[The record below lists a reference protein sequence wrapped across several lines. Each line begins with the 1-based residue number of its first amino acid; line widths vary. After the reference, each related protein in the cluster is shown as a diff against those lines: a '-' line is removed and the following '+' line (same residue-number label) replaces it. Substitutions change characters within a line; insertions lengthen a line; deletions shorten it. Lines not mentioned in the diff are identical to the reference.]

1 MEDKYCDIWRITL
14 VSGSTVHIVIQ
25 VKSKP
30 SSPEDAL
37 TALRS
42 MELYKTL
49 SVKSLERVGVGGS
62 DCFYFSSLEVRKA
75 WSVVIHAT

>member
-14 VSGSTVHIVIQ
+14 ASGSTVHIAIQ
-25 VKSKP
+25 VKSKT

-37 TALRS
+37 AALRS
-42 MELYKTL
+42 MELYKSL
-49 SVKSLERVGVGGS
+49 VVKSLERVGGS